1 MSHLDP
7 VVQIGNWYYQVIYGQ
22 LWPVDATSRAESM
35 IRLEPRLHS
44 LLNYFLLH
52 PNILLAKDTLIEK
65 VWPADEGTDAA
76 VMRAVGA
83 LRKVLGDDVRAPV
96 YIETSSK
103 KGYRWLAAIA
113 PAKLQDIGLG
123 SLTEAGMPDESA
135 DSSSN
140 SFVIKPRKA
149 WRFVA
154 VTAAALIV
162 GGASLAYV
170 LATYTAAPLLK
181 LPDTITPISAL
192 SGQEYWPVLY
202 PDHSHVL
209 YQHKPIDS
217 NKLNW
222 SVQNLTDLRI
232 EHLTQKYRSL
242 SQALW
247 LDAQHIVFRADSS
260 VSSCYFYRQRLL
272 PVIELPEP
280 LWSCQQVVSQGA
292 VLWQDSLLWLDR
304 DAQTL
309 QLQLMQGRPG
319 QTAERLLTLPGS
331 WREISQLLLRDDK
344 LYLLAEETMNH
355 SALLQLQLPD
365 GRMEV
370 LTRFPYVVTQFSWWD
385 DKQLLLS
392 AAQQELLIFELK
404 SHNTQSLGRLTRD
417 LIQASRY
424 PGQVLATQFLDYTTD
439 ILHVVRDTNSGS
451 ARLLP
456 WHMSNRNE
464 RLPVLSE
471 NGSAAYVSER
481 AGHGQVWLAEGRDSR
496 QLTQLTERQHIQQL
510 FWHQQQLL
518 VLINTVLYRIELDS
532 GHLISYLPMPD
543 TAIGRYASCNN
554 VLYWTTLTDS
564 GWQLMTEDNSVALA
578 DNVTDVRCGPQQG
591 LVLQFADSA
600 ALALMTPDHQLHPL
614 PVHIDWR
621 STGAEQWFSDSSG
634 IYWLGDN
641 HTIFRFDWLSQQ
653 TTPLLNTGQEVPV
666 AIYANGSG
674 PGYIVRQRPYDT
686 DIVWLQNRR

>member
-1 MSHLDP
+1 MAHLDP
-7 VVQIGNWYYQVIYGQ
+7 VVQIGDWYYQVIYGQ
-22 LWPVDATSRAESM
+22 LWPVDAAARAESM

-103 KGYRWLAAIA
+103 KGYRWLAAIT

-123 SLTEAGMPDESA
+123 SVTEAGITDDPV
-135 DSSSN
+135 DSSSSLVN
-140 SFVIKPRKA
+140 KPRKA
-149 WRFVA
+149 WRFIA

-232 EHLTQKYRSL
+232 EHLTQQYRLL

-247 LDAQHIVFRADSS
+247 SDSQHIVFRAQGETPG
-260 VSSCYFYRQRLL
+260 CYFYRQ
-272 PVIELPEP
+272 P
-280 LWSCQQVVSQGA
+280 LIPLIKPPQQLWPCQQVMSQGA
-292 VLWQDSLLWLDR
+292 ALWQDSLLWLDR
-304 DAQTL
+304 DNATG
-309 QLQLMQGRPG
+309 QLQLMRGRWDG
-319 QTAERLLTLPGS
+319 TAEQILALPGT
-331 WREISQLLLRDDK
+331 WRDVSQLLLQDNT
-344 LYLLAEETMNH
+344 LYLLAEETVNQ
-355 SALLQLQLPD
+355 SALLQLNLPD
-365 GRMEV
+365 GQPEV
-370 LTRFPYVVTQFSWWD
+370 LMRLPYVVTQFSWWD
-385 DKQLLLS
+385 NKQLLISGL
-392 AAQQELLIFELK
+392 QQELQIIDLK
-404 SHNTQSLGRLTRD
+404 SKSIQSLGRLTRE
-417 LIQASRY
+417 LTQASRH
-424 PGQVLATQFLDYTTD
+424 PGQVLAAQFLDYTTD
-439 ILHVVRDTNSGS
+439 ILRVENDTTNAGI
-451 ARLLP
+451 RLLP

-464 RLPVLSE
+464 RLPAISE
-471 NGSAAYVSER
+471 RGQVAYVSER
-481 AGHGQVWLAEGRDSR
+481 AGHNQIWLAQGRDSR
-496 QLTQLTERQHIQQL
+496 QLSHLSEQQYVQQL
-510 FWHQQQLL
+510 LWHRQQLL
-518 VLINTVLYRIELDS
+518 VLINAVLYRLDAES
-532 GHLISYLPMPD
+532 GTLTPYPQAAD
-543 TAIGRYASCNN
+543 TAVGRYASCDD
-554 VLYWTTLTDS
+554 VLYWTTLTDN
-564 GWQLMTEDNSVALA
+564 GWQLMAGNRSTALLEG
-578 DNVTDVRCGPQQG
+578 VTDVRCGPQQA
-591 LVLQFADSA
+591 LVVQFADST
-600 ALALMTPDHQLHPL
+600 ALALLTPTQQLLAL
-614 PVHIDWR
+614 PVYIDWHN
-621 STGAEQWFSDSSG
+621 SSAEQWFSDNSG
-634 IYWLGDN
+634 VYWLGDN
-641 HTIFRFDWLSQQ
+641 NTIYRFDWLSQQ
-653 TTPLLNTGQEVPV
+653 TMPLLSAAPEMLL
-666 AIYANGSG
+666 AIYSNGNG